1 LVLPIRAQVFP
12 ALEKGKGKWVSPG
25 IFRLDIDDLRQCL
38 GAWLRFQEGQD
49 LADYDLYLQLL
60 GPEKEIELEGCT
72 LAVAAA
78 VLSSIKGIPLDPGT
92 VLIGRLALGGEVL
105 PLADIYIQLE
115 TALKA
120 GIRRLV
126 IPADNAERI
135 RLESIGKGRLEIV
148 PVSTLSEA
156 LSCISKIL

>member
-1 LVLPIRAQVFP
+1 M
-12 ALEKGKGKWVSPG
+12 
-25 IFRLDIDDLRQCL
+25 
-38 GAWLRFQEGQD
+38 
-49 LADYDLYLQLL
+49 
-60 GPEKEIELEGCT
+60 EGCT